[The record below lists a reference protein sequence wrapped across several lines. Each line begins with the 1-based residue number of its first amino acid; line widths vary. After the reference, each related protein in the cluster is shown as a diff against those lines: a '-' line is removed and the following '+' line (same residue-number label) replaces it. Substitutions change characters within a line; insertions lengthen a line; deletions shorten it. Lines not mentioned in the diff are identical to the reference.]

1 MQIENKKLKF
11 FVQKE
16 GEQVTNI
23 PKILKVLKESDQQ
36 VTNELKEKV
45 KMLTEEKYA
54 VQTSLSKMI
63 KQMVLIDKTA
73 S

>member
-54 VQTSLSKMI
+54 MQTSISKMI

>member
-1 MQIENKKLKF
+1 M
-11 FVQKE
+11 
-16 GEQVTNI
+16 
-23 PKILKVLKESDQQ
+23 LKESDQQ

-54 VQTSLSKMI
+54 VQTSLSKII
-63 KQMVLIDKTA
+63 KQMVLKDKTA

>member
-1 MQIENKKLKF
+1 MKD
-11 FVQKE
+11 
-16 GEQVTNI
+16 
-23 PKILKVLKESDQQ
+23 SDLQ

-54 VQTSLSKMI
+54 MQTSLSKMI